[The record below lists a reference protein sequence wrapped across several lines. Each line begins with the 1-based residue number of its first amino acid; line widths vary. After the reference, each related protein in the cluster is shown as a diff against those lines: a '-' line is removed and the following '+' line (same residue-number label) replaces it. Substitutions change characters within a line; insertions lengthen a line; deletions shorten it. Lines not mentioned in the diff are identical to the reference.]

1 MEGVN
6 PWSVLKTQ
14 VPAGHA
20 MYTLPKRKSE
30 MSLGTP
36 EAVCYQQ
43 EQLEVLVFQSSLI
56 FQLPSIASHHQCNF
70 SRYNLECIHTYS
82 HHVQCLCKFLCF
94 DKGKP
99 LHPSL
104 SVNIKNDMA
113 HLERRIFCLSD
124 YFENSSFPKSADLS
138 CLLPISHT
146 VTFPKPKPKPQ

>member
-1 MEGVN
+1 M
-6 PWSVLKTQ
+6 
-14 VPAGHA
+14 
-20 MYTLPKRKSE
+20 
-30 MSLGTP
+30 
-36 EAVCYQQ
+36 
-43 EQLEVLVFQSSLI
+43 QLELRQSTGGILVAKHSVSPSVQF
-56 FQLPSIASHHQCNF
+56 LP
-70 SRYNLECIHTYS
+70 
-82 HHVQCLCKFLCF
+82 
-94 DKGKP
+94 GKP